1 MQAVV
6 SFEDLQ
12 QQVGGIRSLQLGFV
26 TNYYPDADK
35 HSLWIQKRDCYAERV
50 GKTLFVIKKSPTFWN
65 VFYCS
70 TTKEELGDDLSLFL
84 LKYNDRTMVFDIV
97 GKKEQCL
104 PLVGLFQEKGLTNS
118 TSLVRMIRI
127 TAPVDYTSDSAIKQA
142 TVADIPKISRLLHVY
157 FDEQTKQIPY
167 DEELMEYRSHGHVL
181 VCEENG
187 LIVGFLIFEKN
198 ASTLYLRYW
207 FTHPKFR
214 NRKVGSKLLRRFF
227 EEGRETRR
235 QLFWVMRNNENAIVR
250 YRHYGFV
257 EENMYDYVM
266 QYNDKKTTREI

>member
-12 QQVGGIRSLQLGFV
+12 QQVGAIRSLRLGFV

-35 HSLWIQKRDCYAERV
+35 HALWIHKRDCYAERV
-50 GKTLFVIKKSPTFWN
+50 AQTLFVIKKSSAFWN

-70 TTKEELGDDLSLFL
+70 TTMEELGNALALFL
-84 LKYNDRTMVFDIV
+84 SKYNDRAMVFDIV
-97 GKKEQCL
+97 GKEEQCQ
-104 PLVGLFQEKGLTNS
+104 PLVGLFREKGLTNLA
-118 TSLVRMIRI
+118 SLVRMIRI
-127 TAPVDYTSDSAIKQA
+127 TAPVDYMSDSTIRQA
-142 TVADIPKISRLLHVY
+142 TVADIPKVSQLLHTY
-157 FDEQTKQIPY
+157 FDAQTKQIPY
-167 DEELMEYRSHGHVL
+167 DEELLEYRSHGHVL

-187 LIVGFLIFEKN
+187 IIVGFLIFEKN

-214 NRKVGSKLLRRFF
+214 NRKVGSKLFRRFL

-235 QLFWVMRNNENAIVR
+235 QLFWVMQSNENAIVR
-250 YRHYGFV
+250 YKHYGFV

-266 QYNDKKTTREI
+266 QHQRQENR